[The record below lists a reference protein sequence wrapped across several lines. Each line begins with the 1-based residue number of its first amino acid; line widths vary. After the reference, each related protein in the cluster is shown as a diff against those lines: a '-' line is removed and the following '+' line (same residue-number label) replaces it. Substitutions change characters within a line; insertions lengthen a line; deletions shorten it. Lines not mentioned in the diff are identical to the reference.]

1 MKKFTFIGAGSLQFT
16 TSCMRDL
23 LTFPAF
29 RDCEIALMDVN
40 RENLDNVYR
49 VCLRIREAMNCPD
62 CKITTTMDRVEALR
76 GADAVLCTVFNG
88 GIDIWRHDIEVPKKY
103 GVDTNIGDTR
113 SVSGI
118 FRALRNIPLLLEIVP
133 VGNPDRRILE
143 NALLRQIESLAK
155 YQDEGGMWHTLID
168 DPTSYLEASA
178 TSGFGFGILKAVEQG
193 IVPESYRANA
203 MRALQPVL
211 DCIDEKGVV
220 QQVSYGTPMGR
231 ESKDFYK
238 QIPLHPMPYGQAMAI
253 LFLMEAEAQV

>member
-1 MKKFTFIGAGSLQFT
+1 MVS
-16 TSCMRDL
+16 
-23 LTFPAF
+23 
-29 RDCEIALMDVN
+29 ALMVASN
-40 RENLDNVYR
+40 FA
-49 VCLRIREAMNCPD
+49 EAFWG
-62 CKITTTMDRVEALR
+62 R
-76 GADAVLCTVFNG
+76 GNSWVTAA
-88 GIDIWRHDIEVPKKY
+88 
-103 GVDTNIGDTR
+103 
-113 SVSGI
+113 
-118 FRALRNIPLLLEIVP
+118 IPLLLEIVP

-238 QIPLHPMPYGQAMAI
+238 QIPLAPDALRPGHGNFVPDGS
-253 LFLMEAEAQV
+253 

>member
-1 MKKFTFIGAGSLQFT
+1 MT
-16 TSCMRDL
+16 
-23 LTFPAF
+23 
-29 RDCEIALMDVN
+29 
-40 RENLDNVYR
+40 
-49 VCLRIREAMNCPD
+49 
-62 CKITTTMDRVEALR
+62 
-76 GADAVLCTVFNG
+76 VL
-88 GIDIWRHDIEVPKKY
+88 PLA
-103 GVDTNIGDTR
+103 NIGRILGRQDYIDEAVYQYLVHTKYLADKKTGLWYHGW
-113 SVSGI
+113 VT
-118 FRALRNIPLLLEIVP
+118 AAIPLLLEIVP

>member
-1 MKKFTFIGAGSLQFT
+1 
-16 TSCMRDL
+16 
-23 LTFPAF
+23 
-29 RDCEIALMDVN
+29 
-40 RENLDNVYR
+40 
-49 VCLRIREAMNCPD
+49 
-62 CKITTTMDRVEALR
+62 
-76 GADAVLCTVFNG
+76 
-88 GIDIWRHDIEVPKKY
+88 
-103 GVDTNIGDTR
+103 
-113 SVSGI
+113 
-118 FRALRNIPLLLEIVP
+118 
-133 VGNPDRRILE
+133 
-143 NALLRQIESLAK
+143 
-155 YQDEGGMWHTLID
+155 MWHTLID

-178 TSGFGFGILKAVEQG
+178 ASGFGFGILKAVEQG

>member
-1 MKKFTFIGAGSLQFT
+1 MVMSKPCRVRVLTNVSSRLSVMATQRPPSL
-16 TSCMRDL
+16 C
-23 LTFPAF
+23 
-29 RDCEIALMDVN
+29 
-40 RENLDNVYR
+40 
-49 VCLRIREAMNCPD
+49 
-62 CKITTTMDRVEALR
+62 
-76 GADAVLCTVFNG
+76 
-88 GIDIWRHDIEVPKKY
+88 
-103 GVDTNIGDTR
+103 
-113 SVSGI
+113 
-118 FRALRNIPLLLEIVP
+118 
-133 VGNPDRRILE
+133 
-143 NALLRQIESLAK
+143 
-155 YQDEGGMWHTLID
+155 
-168 DPTSYLEASA
+168 EASA

>member
-1 MKKFTFIGAGSLQFT
+1 MKAVVLDGYTLNPGDLSWEGVSSQVEGFTLYDGTPQELAAQRIG
-16 TSCMRDL
+16 
-23 LTFPAF
+23 
-29 RDCEIALMDVN
+29 DCEIVFTN
-40 RENLDNVYR
+40 KVEITREVM
-49 VCLRIREAMNCPD
+49 EACPSVKMVGLLATGYNIVD
-62 CKITTTMDRVEALR
+62 IAEAAR
-76 GADAVLCTVFNG
+76 R
-88 GIDIWRHDIEVPKKY
+88 GIDVCNVPSY
-103 GVDTNIGDTR
+103 STP
-113 SVSGI
+113 SVAQMT
-118 FRALRNIPLLLEIVP
+118 FALLLEIVP